1 MKEFLIATYFLK
13 VLLRNSKMERKC
25 LCFYNAVRL
34 KMLKNLD
41 AKFRG
46 FSFLWLHKRKL
57 WNIQGRKLQKKRVK
71 FAMSNLFEMVFL
83 IMHFHTFTLSF
94 FINIFLI
101 KLTLRWQ
108 SYLKFKGSEATT
120 EIANVDH
127 LIKAGCG
134 RFPFAIS

>member
-1 MKEFLIATYFLK
+1 MQNSEDSLFYDCIKE
-13 VLLRNSKMERKC
+13 
-25 LCFYNAVRL
+25 
-34 KMLKNLD
+34 
-41 AKFRG
+41 
-46 FSFLWLHKRKL
+46 SFEIYKGE
-57 WNIQGRKLQKKRVK
+57 NYKKKVK
-71 FAMSNLFEMVFL
+71 FAISILFEMVFH